1 MILVL
6 LIMSETPKV
15 GGWVGENI
23 YSVQILEV
31 VFWLYKVKT
40 EIQLYGILESI
51 QQNIGPQDLI
61 KSLKINRGKAIS
73 M

>member
-6 LIMSETPKV
+6 LIMSETHKV

-31 VFWLYKVKT
+31 VLVASLWLYKVKT
-40 EIQLYGILESI
+40 EI
-51 QQNIGPQDLI
+51 
-61 KSLKINRGKAIS
+61 
-73 M
+73 